1 MSASLDNID
10 GIVGATGDEEATAA
24 RPAAA
29 ALVMRNGEE
38 DRQVGR
44 AQVEEAQG
52 QLPKLREALASWLAS
67 TRADLAE

>member
-1 MSASLDNID
+1 
-10 GIVGATGDEEATAA
+10 
-24 RPAAA
+24 
-29 ALVMRNGEE
+29 MRNGEE